1 MRKHNRVK
9 YNKDIYTYLYS
20 IISYHSCGGKLEGER
35 IKKKDSFIYYYKCNC
50 CKKRFNQKKLE
61 LAIAE
66 NILSNPGLQIINDI
80 NFRLAD
86 IYDEIKNINNMIE
99 EENSS
104 EKRILSL
111 VSKNVVGIE
120 SAEEELLKI
129 KKQKKFLKKL
139 LEDKMKLIEEEN
151 KKEITED
158 HISLLKNLL
167 EYSQEDDEDF
177 REKLKEIINLIV
189 KKIEVFSLDKINI
202 MF

>member
-1 MRKHNRVK
+1 
-9 YNKDIYTYLYS
+9 
-20 IISYHSCGGKLEGER
+20 
-35 IKKKDSFIYYYKCNC
+35 
-50 CKKRFNQKKLE
+50 
-61 LAIAE
+61 
-66 NILSNPGLQIINDI
+66 
-80 NFRLAD
+80 
-86 IYDEIKNINNMIE
+86 MIE

-111 VSKNVVGIE
+111 VSKNVVGID

-139 LEDKMKLIEEEN
+139 LEEKMKLIEEEN

-177 REKLKEIINLIV
+177 REKLKEIINLII
-189 KKIEVFSLDKINI
+189 KKLKFLL
-202 MF
+202 